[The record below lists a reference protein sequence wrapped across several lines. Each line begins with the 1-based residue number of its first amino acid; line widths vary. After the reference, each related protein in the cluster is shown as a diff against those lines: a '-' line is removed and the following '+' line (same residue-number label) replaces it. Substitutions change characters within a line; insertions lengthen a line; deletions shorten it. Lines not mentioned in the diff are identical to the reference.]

1 MSTSWDVSVLAFT
14 CRTAGR
20 VQGATA
26 GKINPAGPMRHRK
39 CAKKRLLAGLRQK
52 ARNIAALFDVEELD
66 VEDQR
71 GVRRNDAA
79 GAAAAVAELG
89 RNDQRALAADLHG
102 RDAFVPAANDLADAD
117 LERERLIAIDRR
129 VEFLALGGVLIKPP
143 GVMHD
148 AGLAGLRRG
157 AGAGMGVDDFQS
169 GGRGHD
175 GLGSCGCENGGND
188 CRDSSDRSQRVATRE
203 NSHSVSPRSRPRHAG
218 LLGLTA
224 RAMQGFACPAQSLTR
239 GEICTT
245 YMYYIWYIFDVEIQP
260 PRRLSAATAPRCRTD
275 EV

>member
-39 CAKKRLLAGLRQK
+39 CAKKRLLAGLREK
-52 ARNIAALFDVEELD
+52 ARNIAALYDVEQLD

-71 GVRRNDAA
+71 GVWRNDAA
-79 GAAAAVAELG
+79 GAAGAIAELG

-102 RDAFVPAANDLADAD
+102 RDAFVPAGDDLVQAD
-117 LERERLIAIDRR
+117 LELERLVAVDRG
-129 VEFLALGGVLIKPP
+129 VEFLALGGILIKPS

-148 AGLAGLRRG
+148 AGLAGFWRG
-157 AGAGMGVDDFQS
+157 AGAGLGVDDFQS

-175 GLGSCGCENGGND
+175 GLGSGWGVG
-188 CRDSSDRSQRVATRE
+188 
-203 NSHSVSPRSRPRHAG
+203 
-218 LLGLTA
+218 
-224 RAMQGFACPAQSLTR
+224 
-239 GEICTT
+239 
-245 YMYYIWYIFDVEIQP
+245 
-260 PRRLSAATAPRCRTD
+260 
-275 EV
+275 